1 MRVIRLPFVRR
12 GLILLLTP
20 QEEKAL
26 KEIRDWFKPR
36 RQESAIGWAIA
47 FIYYL
52 LKELKGGAELVIRY
66 SEDIEEVFD
75 PDIAFEEILERFKKE
90 ESDE

>member
-52 LKELKGGAELVIRY
+52 FYTYHTGVQRCFGE
-66 SEDIEEVFD
+66 
-75 PDIAFEEILERFKKE
+75 
-90 ESDE
+90 